1 MSTLHGV
8 SSEAPIDYSTRAPSA
23 AETIELF
30 RAARLNA
37 PLDEPERVQ
46 RMLDE
51 AQFMLAAW
59 RGSQLVGLI
68 RVLTDFAFNAFVADL
83 AVLPEF
89 QGRGIGSQLLRAATE
104 PFPEVKFVVHPGHA
118 SDGFYAR
125 HGFED
130 TVGMVRQRA
139 SGSGR

>member
-1 MSTLHGV
+1 MSAIHSI
-8 SSEAPIDYSTRAPSA
+8 SSGAPIDYSAQAPSA
-23 AETIELF
+23 AETVELF
-30 RAARLNA
+30 RAAGLNA

-51 AQFMLAAW
+51 AQFFLAAW
-59 RGSQLVGLI
+59 RGPQLVGLI

-89 QGRGIGSQLLRAATE
+89 HGRGIGSELLRAATE

-130 TVGMVRQRA
+130 TVCMVRPRSSR
-139 SGSGR
+139 SGQ

>member
-1 MSTLHGV
+1 MSALPSV
-8 SSEAPIDYSTRAPSA
+8 SSGAIEYSTRAPSA
-23 AETIELF
+23 AEAIELF
-30 RAARLNA
+30 RAAKLNG
-37 PLDEPERVQ
+37 PLDDPERVQ

-51 AQFMLAAW
+51 AQFMLAAR

-89 QGRGIGSQLLRAATE
+89 QGRGIGAQLLRAATE

-125 HGFED
+125 HGFEA
-130 TVGMVRQRA
+130 TVCMVRPRA
-139 SGSGR
+139 SGSGQ